1 MRVCRL
7 IYTEPGLQ
15 ALLEVT
21 KGDLRRT
28 LNLAQTILLSRACVT
43 PTCVYAW
50 AHVPS
55 PEAVT
60 QVMQSLWKDPFTQCY
75 RGVARMQSQQ
85 GIALKELLEYIGQ
98 RLSMSGSR
106 SVPVSV
112 RAGLLSQLSDM
123 QYDLQRGCSEQI
135 QLGKLVGLFLCC
147 RP

>member
-1 MRVCRL
+1 MRACRL
-7 IYTEPGLQ
+7 TYTEPGLQ

-21 KGDLRRT
+21 NGDLRRT
-28 LNLAQTILLSRACVT
+28 LNLAQTIQLSRACVT

-55 PEAVT
+55 PEDVT

-85 GIALKELLEYIGQ
+85 GIALKDLLEYIGQ
-98 RLSMSGSR
+98 RLSR